1 MAPRTEARTA
11 NAAEFPGGAEYRGD
25 PGSELGAELGI
36 EFDTELGT
44 ESLGEFPDITRPD
57 AGVALVST
65 RHAGSPQ
72 AQRAAARAT
81 LAARRALP
89 WPDGL
94 LSFSF
99 YTGTD
104 GAAVMAYAQ
113 WTHRGA
119 SLRHAAAH
127 GPVMIRGVGESDDD
141 LARSEPLVFRRY
153 RTIGPGRSSTA
164 VPACIATPLFD
175 VDGPERQRTIIDTLL
190 AGPLARPLPGL
201 VAAHFHFSTCGTRI
215 LNYAEWTS
223 EELHERSLH
232 SATLQEAGA
241 TTRAT
246 PGVRGV
252 GCPRYR
258 LAWSLAAPGAE
269 RPARTPE

>member
-1 MAPRTEARTA
+1 MAPRTAARTA
-11 NAAEFPGGAEYRGD
+11 ARNENTAEFPGAAEFTG
-25 PGSELGAELGI
+25 
-36 EFDTELGT
+36 EFAAAAH
-44 ESLGEFPDITRPD
+44 GEFPDITRPD

-72 AQRAAARAT
+72 AQRAAAEATFAAWRA
-81 LAARRALP
+81 RPLP
-89 WPDGL
+89 AGL
-94 LSFSF
+94 LSLSF
-99 YTGTD
+99 YAGTD

-113 WTHRGA
+113 WTDRAA

-127 GPVMIRGVGESDDD
+127 GPVMIHGVGESPAD
-141 LARSEPLVFRRY
+141 LERSEPLVFRRY
-153 RTIGPGRSSTA
+153 RTIGPGRSATA

-190 AGPLARPLPGL
+190 DGPLSRPLPGL
-201 VAAHFHFSTCGTRI
+201 VAAHFHFSTDGTRI

-258 LAWSLAAPGAE
+258 LLWSLAAPA
-269 RPARTPE
+269 A